1 MKKTLNNIYKGLRM
15 VIVTLISAAIL
26 LFVAL
31 YVLLSIPSVQ
41 NKIRNEGEKELSK
54 LLGADVSIGSINISP
69 FHDLVLH
76 DVYVPDQ
83 KGDSLLYVDKLGA
96 GISLYNLVSNHRV
109 VFTYG
114 EIIGMRGR
122 ITKDSPDSPTN
133 MQFIIDALSSK
144 DKNKPPTKFDIKIYN
159 LVIRRSQLSYDVL
172 SEPRKPGRF
181 DCNHIK
187 LTNLRADVALPVMR
201 NNDFVIDVK
210 RISFD
215 ESCGFA
221 LKNLASQI
229 ALNDRMVSMKGTRIE
244 LDNSLITNDSIG
256 VNINSLATIKQDLMS
271 SPVNVELANVYV
283 TPSDLRGFL
292 PVLSRFDEPI
302 YLTMK
307 AGGTVDS
314 LVVSALS
321 ASTKTKDLRVE
332 MRGRMRNITDK
343 SRIAFDVPHIAV
355 DAKAAE
361 VVAVT
366 SAFSHLS
373 GNAADIIRR
382 CGNISIDG
390 SVKGDSR
397 NVTFNG
403 DIFTSIGNVAVNG
416 KLSDIADKNL
426 NFSGKVSTKK
436 IMLGRLL
443 DKGSLL
449 GDVALDA
456 HLNAKFRSKHLDGML
471 RGSIP
476 YIDFKGYRYSNIS
489 ADVVVRDNTL
499 DGMIDVNDANCQATI
514 NGLVKKAGKQ
524 SEVDAGV
531 DVRHIDLSA
540 LHLMKGDKT
549 NLSFTAS
556 ASFYG
561 DKLDNATGDVEV
573 KKLALVDDADK
584 GLHVDSFL
592 LEANNESEPQNI
604 TVTSDFLNGKLVG
617 SYDFVSLVP
626 VMRNILSKSLP
637 SLVTY
642 VDVPKRSHVRTN
654 DFKFDFVL
662 GPDEELQTMFKLPV
676 NVVYKTTLNGYV
688 NENDESFSVTLD
700 APYLQQGNKIIESTM
715 VEASKKPDE
724 QNVRLMAQ
732 TVFPLKKGKTKIEL
746 TGNGVND
753 RLDTDLRWRV
763 FTDRTYK
770 GNIDLSTL
778 FRRGGDGA
786 LAANIDVNPTELVF
800 NDTVW
805 QVKPATVQVD
815 GGVIAVNNVSGVC
828 DNQRVAI
835 DGRVSKNPADVLTVD
850 LKQMSLDYVFETL
863 AIDNVMFGGVATGR
877 FFASNLLS
885 GAPILETPNLHVDR
899 ISYNKCVMGDADIV
913 SNWDNDTKAINIH
926 ADIDQ
931 DNDLRSVIYGAI
943 YPTRD
948 SLSINFDAHK
958 AKLGF
963 LQPFMSAITSDI
975 QGEVSG
981 QACLYGDFHNINL
994 YGDIYADELRFKV
1007 DYTNV
1012 YYTACDSVHIVPGL
1026 IKFDDVKIKDR
1037 EGNTATVNGWLK
1049 HDNFHRPVFDFNI
1062 TDAKNFLCY
1071 DVTPNLSPDW
1081 YGVVYGNGSAYVKG
1095 GPGICTIGVNME
1107 TCARSKFT
1115 FVLSDNLAA
1124 NEYTFITF
1132 RDRNKQNITE
1142 SVDSIPQIVKDI
1154 ADKNKNAEVSK
1165 PSVFKIDIQAD
1176 ITNEAQLTVVMDPV
1190 GGDKIRGTG
1199 NGNMRLTYD
1208 STDESLGM
1216 YGKYEL
1222 EKGSYNFTLQ
1232 DIIIKDFKIN
1242 EGSNISFNGDPY
1254 SANLDI
1260 KATYSLNANL
1270 LDLDESFA
1278 SDRELNR
1285 TSVPVNAILIAR
1297 GDMRQPDISFDLDF
1311 PTIST
1316 DATRKVKSIIS
1327 TDDLMNKQ
1335 ILYLLALNRFYTPE
1349 YMGNANHGNELS
1361 SVASST
1367 LSSQLANILGQLSDN
1382 WSIAPNLRSDKGD
1395 FSDVEVDLMLSSQLL
1410 NNRLLFNG
1418 NFGYRDNSMNTRNSN
1433 FIGDFDIEYLL
1444 NSRGTIRLKA
1454 YNHFNDQNYLVRSA
1468 LTTQGV
1474 GVEFKLD
1481 FENPFRRKRSALK
1494 STTDSTLKKT
1504 DIVEKRDSVK
1514 NN

>member
-1 MKKTLNNIYKGLRM
+1 M
-15 VIVTLISAAIL
+15 VIVTLISAAIF
-26 LFVAL
+26 LFAAL

-41 NKIRNEGEKELSK
+41 NKIRAEGEKELSK
-54 LLGADVSIGSINISP
+54 LLGADVNIGSINISP
-69 FHDLVLH
+69 FHDLVLQK
-76 DVYVPDQ
+76 VFVPDQ

-96 GISLYNLVSNHRV
+96 GISLYNLVSNRRV

-114 EIIGMRGR
+114 EIIGMKGR
-122 ITKDSPDSPTN
+122 VTKETPDSPTN
-133 MQFIIDALSSK
+133 LQFIIDALSSK
-144 DKNKPPTKFDIKIYN
+144 DEKKPPTKFDIKIYN
-159 LVIRRSQLSYDVL
+159 LVIRCSQLSYDVL
-172 SEPRKPGRF
+172 SEPRRAGRF
-181 DCNHIK
+181 DQNHIS
-187 LTNLRADVALPVMR
+187 LSNLRADVALPVMR

-215 ESCGFA
+215 ESCGFS
-221 LKNLASQI
+221 LKDLASQI
-229 ALNDRMVSMKGTRIE
+229 AINDKAVSMKRTRIE
-244 LDNSLITNDSIG
+244 LANSLITNDSIG
-256 VNINSLATIKQDLMS
+256 VNINSLATIKQDLLSAPME
-271 SPVNVELANVYV
+271 VELANVYV
-283 TPSDLRGFL
+283 TPSDLRGFV
-292 PVLSRFDEPI
+292 PVLSKFSEPI
-302 YLTMK
+302 HLTLK

-314 LVVSALS
+314 LVVSTLS

-332 MRGRMRNITDK
+332 MRGRVHNVTRKNQLT
-343 SRIAFDVPHIAV
+343 FDVPHIAI
-355 DAKAAE
+355 DAKAHEA
-361 VVAVT
+361 VSVT

-373 GNAADIIRR
+373 GDAADIIRR

-397 NVTFNG
+397 NVMFDG
-403 DIFTSIGNVAVNG
+403 YIFTSIGNVAVNG
-416 KLSDIADKNL
+416 KLSDIAGKNL
-426 NFSGKVSTKK
+426 NFAGKVSTKK
-436 IMLGRLL
+436 VMLGKLL
-443 DKGSLL
+443 NKSPLL

-456 HLNAKFRSKHLDGML
+456 NINAKFRSKHLDGML
-471 RGSIP
+471 KGSIP
-476 YIDFKGYRYSNIS
+476 YIDFKGYRYGNIQ
-489 ADVVVRDNTL
+489 ADVVVSDNTL
-499 DGMIDVNDANCQATI
+499 DGMVDVNDANCQVSI

-531 DVRHIDLSA
+531 DVRHIDLAA

-561 DKLDNATGDVEV
+561 DRLDNATGDVEV

-584 GLHVDSFL
+584 GLHVESFL
-592 LEANNESEPQNI
+592 LEANNENEPQSI

-617 SYDFVSLVP
+617 SYDFVCLVP

-637 SLVTY
+637 SLIPEATDARY
-642 VDVPKRSHVRTN
+642 SHFRTN

-662 GPDEELQTMFKLPV
+662 DPDAELQSMFKLPV
-676 NVVYKTTLNGYV
+676 NVVYKTTLNGYF
-688 NENDESFSVTLD
+688 NENDESFAITLN
-700 APYLQQGNKIIESTM
+700 APYLQQGNKIIESTL
-715 VEASKKPDE
+715 VEASKNPDE
-724 QNVRLMAQ
+724 QNVRLKAQ

-746 TGNGVND
+746 SGNGVND
-753 RLDTDLRWRV
+753 RLDTDLQWRV

-770 GNIDLSTL
+770 GTIDLSTL
-778 FRRGGDGA
+778 FRRANDGA
-786 LAANIDVNPTELVF
+786 LAANIDINPTELVF

-805 QVKPATVQVD
+805 QVKPATVQMD

-828 DNQRVAI
+828 DNQQVAI
-835 DGRVSKNPADVLTVD
+835 DGKVSKNPADVLTVD

-877 FFASNLLS
+877 FYASNLLS

-899 ISYNKCVMGDADIV
+899 ISYNKCVMGDADIE

-994 YGDIYADELRFKV
+994 YGDIFADELRFKV

-1012 YYTACDSVHIVPGL
+1012 YYTASDSVHIVPGL
-1026 IKFDDVKIKDR
+1026 IEFKDVKIKDR
-1037 EGNTATVNGWLK
+1037 EGNTAVVNGWLK

-1132 RDRNKQNITE
+1132 RDRSKQNATE
-1142 SVDSIPQIVKDI
+1142 SADSIPQIVKDI
-1154 ADKNKNAEVSK
+1154 ANKNQSAEVSK

-1297 GDMRQPDISFDLDF
+1297 GDMRQPEISFDLDF

-1349 YMGNANHGNELS
+1349 YMGNANHGSELS

-1474 GVEFKLD
+1474 GVEYKLD
-1481 FENPFRRKRSALK
+1481 FENPFRKKRKALK
-1494 STTDSTLKKT
+1494 SSADSTMKAMEM
-1504 DIVEKRDSVK
+1504 IEKRDSVK
-1514 NN
+1514 KD